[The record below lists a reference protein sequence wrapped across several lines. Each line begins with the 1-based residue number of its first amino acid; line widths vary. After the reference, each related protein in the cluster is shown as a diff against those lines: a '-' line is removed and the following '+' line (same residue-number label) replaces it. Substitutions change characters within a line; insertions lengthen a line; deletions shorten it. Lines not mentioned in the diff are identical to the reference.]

1 MQDHVNHARLGQR
14 LAALMSRAV
23 RDVAVEGLDPVV
35 RLFDLVGRRWL
46 LGAGTPPAGF
56 GEDGFVLCV
65 AGSEHLL
72 EGGWRYEPLALDAVG
87 YVQDWVIDEL
97 DRTWPDSRLASRR
110 ERPFLHPVVV
120 GGLEGWACGSEWVAS
135 IGDLERLG

>member
-72 EGGWRYEPLALDAVG
+72 ERWLAIRAARFGRGGFRA
-87 YVQDWVIDEL
+87 
-97 DRTWPDSRLASRR
+97 
-110 ERPFLHPVVV
+110 
-120 GGLEGWACGSEWVAS
+120 
-135 IGDLERLG
+135 RLGYR